1 MLNRLSDIPS
11 PSIFSKSLLFRSA
24 FMAALIALI
33 YCLQLMAEPKAT
45 LETSSPEEDPSSK
58 AEIPIVFPALD
69 GQLEQ

>member
-1 MLNRLSDIPS
+1 
-11 PSIFSKSLLFRSA
+11 
-24 FMAALIALI
+24 MAALIALI